1 MGKNNKQHI
10 KEDVMKRY
18 GKNYKVFSLRET
30 KELKEFVKYCQENNK
45 IMSRELLKAIEYYL
59 QAVKSY

>member
-1 MGKNNKQHI
+1 MKKN
-10 KEDVMKRY
+10 

-30 KELKEFVKYCQENNK
+30 EELKEFVKFCKEQNK

-59 QAVKSY
+59 QTVKNNY